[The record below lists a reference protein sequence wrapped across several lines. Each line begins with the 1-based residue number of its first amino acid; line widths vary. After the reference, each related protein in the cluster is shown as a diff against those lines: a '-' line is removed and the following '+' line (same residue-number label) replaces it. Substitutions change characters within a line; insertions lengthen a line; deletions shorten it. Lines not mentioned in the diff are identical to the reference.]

1 MPKRSAIFISH
12 AAPEDNPFTIWLG
25 AKLAAAGY
33 EVWADVL
40 RLNGGDDWQRKLE
53 QALRERAFKVLL
65 VANPTAVSK
74 QGVRN
79 EIQIATEVAKKIGD
93 SNFIIPLR
101 LAAFEAPFLI
111 AHAQYI
117 DFSRGWAPGLYE
129 LLQVLQQEY
138 KVPTQQT
145 ASAEAWCTLQA
156 MHGRALENHAER
168 LISNW
173 LRIRKVPET
182 IYYYRNSELKQHGIL
197 LSLPK
202 VEYGDGFLTCE
213 EHAIE
218 NVSRTSL
225 EGALEGGWP
234 ELGISIQDMRN
245 RFTDIA
251 NQGMGMLLKTQGLK
265 LYEMANKR
273 AAWWYG
279 NDLSD
284 SRQPFQWGDTKGSR
298 VLRGYSEKRKLHWHF
313 GISAFYRGGPLRH
326 FRIKTRLLFSEDG
339 ATILPAKRMHRVR
352 RSFAKGWRNA
362 RWRDMLLA
370 LLYWAS
376 AGESLLRIPLHLDD
390 DLLVE
395 VPPIFFTSPVSVS
408 EGEAV
413 EQDPD
418 DPDIEYLDEEVL
430 EDEEEQ

>member
-1 MPKRSAIFISH
+1 VQERRAIFISH
-12 AAPEDNPFTIWLG
+12 AAPEDNAFTIWLG

-53 QALRERAFKVLL
+53 EALRERACKVLL
-65 VANPTAVSK
+65 AANPKAVDK

-79 EIQIATEVAKKIGD
+79 EIQIATDVAKKIGD

-101 LAAFEAPFLI
+101 LAPFEAPFLI

-117 DFSRGWAPGLYE
+117 DFSRGWATGLFD
-129 LLQVLQQEY
+129 LLQVLQEEY
-138 KVPTQQT
+138 KVPTQPS
-145 ASAEAWCTLQA
+145 ASVEAWTTLQA
-156 MHGRALENHAER
+156 MHGRPLENRAER

-182 IYYYRNSELKQHGIL
+182 IFYYRNSELKQHGVQ

-202 VEYGDGFLTCE
+202 VEYGEGFLTCE
-213 EHAIE
+213 ENAIE
-218 NVSRTSL
+218 NASRTSL
-225 EGALEGGWP
+225 EGALENGWP
-234 ELGISIQDMRN
+234 ELAISTQDMRN

-265 LYEMANKR
+265 LHEMANKR
-273 AAWWYG
+273 VAWWYG

-284 SRQPFQWGDTKGSR
+284 SRQAFQWGDTKGSR

-339 ATILPAKRMHRVR
+339 TTILHAKRMHRVR

-362 RWRDMLLA
+362 RWRDMLLS

-376 AGESLLRIPLHLDD
+376 GGESLLRIPLHLDD

-408 EGEAV
+408 EGEAG
-413 EQDPD
+413 EQDSD
-418 DPDIEYLDEEVL
+418 DPDIEFLDEEVL
-430 EDEEEQ
+430 DEEDE